1 MPTTQPETQ
10 FVAEPGRHDMTTTAV
25 QDAPREAVW
34 RAFTD
39 PELIVRHW
47 GPEGLATEIDRL
59 DVRPGG
65 EWRFVQR
72 DDEGNEYPFR
82 GVIHTV
88 EPNERIIQTF
98 EWEGLPGHVCL
109 QTLTLEDAEGGGT
122 RVIQH
127 AVFQTVE
134 DRDGM
139 ADMGA
144 REFAPE
150 GTARLA
156 EVLRSL

>member
-1 MPTTQPETQ
+1 MPTTKPEAT
-10 FVAEPGRHDMTTTAV
+10 FTAEPGRHDMQTVSV

-39 PELIVRHW
+39 PELLVRHW
-47 GPEGLATEIDRL
+47 GPEELTTEVDEF
-59 DVRPGG
+59 DPRPGG
-65 EWRFVQR
+65 RWRFVHR
-72 DDEGNEYPFR
+72 DAEGNEYAFR
-82 GVIHTV
+82 GVIHSL

-109 QTLTLEDAEGGGT
+109 QTLTLEDAENGGT
-122 RVIQH
+122 RVTQH

-139 ADMGA
+139 ADTGA
-144 REFAPE
+144 RDFAPE
-150 GTARLA
+150 GVARLA